1 MKYNQYSYIGTSVS
15 QAEKEL
21 KELGFQISSQK
32 TNKANLATFVS
43 QVYFHNPDKDDV
55 FKSIIADSQTD
66 LATFLHSDREL
77 TEGIFYTLAL
87 QLLEFTPHIAWDL
100 EILEIRVAENYDLVA
115 LKNYLEEKRQD
126 VYLDKKEK
134 ILVFSDPSQ
143 IEIWLRK
150 VK

>member
-66 LATFLHSDREL
+66 LATFLHSDYQKR
-77 TEGIFYTLAL
+77 F
-87 QLLEFTPHIAWDL
+87 F
-100 EILEIRVAENYDLVA
+100 IL
-115 LKNYLEEKRQD
+115 
-126 VYLDKKEK
+126 
-134 ILVFSDPSQ
+134 
-143 IEIWLRK
+143 
-150 VK
+150 